1 MLMIFYFFQYF
12 AYKMSLGGVRLVINV
27 VLLTVCSYL
36 YWKCIQTL
44 KTSSHITRKKLLT
57 IAFAT
62 NLACWAFTVVPH
74 VIFEDFV
81 TRERSPNFAEFFIT
95 VYDRN
100 GFNGRELYNSGLNS
114 EHAAVVQGGA

>member
-1 MLMIFYFFQYF
+1 
-12 AYKMSLGGVRLVINV
+12 MSLGGVRLVINA

-74 VIFEDFV
+74 VTFEDFV
-81 TRERSPNFAEFFIT
+81 MRERSPNFAESF
-95 VYDRN
+95 VALYDLYGPLGRMWYKN
-100 GFNGRELYNSGLNS
+100 GVSSGV
-114 EHAAVVQGGA
+114 AGVVQFGA